1 MAKYKS
7 KLGKIGMLLDFEV
20 KNFFSFKEGVKISFR
35 VSDNCPLEFSKGKDY
50 VNILGL
56 KGANGSG
63 KTNVLRAFSFL
74 NHFCTKSFSLEPGDS
89 IGMKTFFG
97 SKRPAEFR
105 VDFVANGINYLYTL
119 AVDNSRIHNETLYRK
134 LKRKTKLF
142 ERVGDQVQEATEE
155 FASLRTMKLRSNA
168 SIISIAHHHE
178 IPLTEDVYSFFSPW
192 FSNVSY
198 GGLGNGPS
206 IYSIAESLKEIP
218 DYLDFVRSF
227 ISSCDG
233 GISDIKI
240 KEVVKEDGDKVLV
253 PVFVHSHEGK
263 THDISH
269 VTESSGTKA
278 LFKYLFFYKAILD
291 TGGVLVLDEFDI
303 TLHPHILP
311 KLLDLFD
318 NPATNPNGAQMIFS
332 THNGEVLDWLGR
344 YRCYLVNKE
353 DNESYAYRLDELPT
367 DILRNGRPIA
377 PAYNRGDLGGVPKL

>member
-1 MAKYKS
+1 
-7 KLGKIGMLLDFEV
+7 MLLDFEV

-35 VSDNCPLEFSKGKDY
+35 VSESCPPEFSKGKEY
-50 VNILGL
+50 VSILGI

-63 KTNVLRAFSFL
+63 KTNILRAFSFL
-74 NHFCTKSFSLEPGDS
+74 NSFCTTSFSTEPSAS

-105 VDFVANGINYLYTL
+105 VDFIVNGINYLYTL
-119 AVDNSRIHNETLYRK
+119 AVDNNRVHSESLYRK

-142 ERVGDQVQEATEE
+142 ERVGDQVLEATEE
-155 FASLRTMKLRSNA
+155 FAPLRAMKLRSNA

-178 IPLTEDVYSFFSPW
+178 VLLIKDVYDFFSPW
-192 FSNVSY
+192 FTNVSY

-206 IYSIAESLKEIP
+206 IYSIAEQLKDIP
-218 DYLDFVRSF
+218 DYLEFVRGF
-227 ISSCDG
+227 IASCDG
-233 GISDIKI
+233 GVSDIKI
-240 KEVVKEDGDKVLV
+240 QEVVKEDGDKVLV
-253 PVFVHSHEGK
+253 PMFVHAHEGK
-263 THDISH
+263 PHKISH

-291 TGGVLVLDEFDI
+291 TGGLLILDEFDI

-353 DNESYAYRLDELPT
+353 DNESYAYRLDELPA

-377 PAYNRGDLGGVPKL
+377 PAYNRGDLGGIPKL